1 MSSKPPG
8 DVSPEGIERFFA
20 DRNID
25 AFCIS
30 DISRITAPADRHPRS
45 ILPLC
50 RTIIIFGIALTD
62 RFYFGTS
69 EEQGAETRH
78 LLATLESTVL
88 ALRDLLVQAG
98 SATEVILPLPLTIND
113 GQVRGRLSLKYC
125 AADAGL
131 GTIGENTLLINPE
144 YGNRLVLAAVIT
156 DREIA
161 SSIRPASLPACIHC
175 HRCVEACP
183 AGAISNGEVDMT
195 ACRSFISPI
204 PRFIRPLAFRLMRG
218 RWSARILT
226 SVLNL
231 AAPFLI
237 TRIDIPVSCTACVT
251 ACPYFH
257 KGKR

>member
-1 MSSKPPG
+1 MSNKPPG

-20 DRNID
+20 DRSID
-25 AFCIS
+25 AFCIT
-30 DISRITAPADRHPRS
+30 DISRITAPEDRHPHR
-45 ILPLC
+45 ILPSC
-50 RTIIIFGIALTD
+50 RTIILFGIPLTD
-62 RFYFGTS
+62 RFYFGTPK
-69 EEQGAETRH
+69 ERGAETRH
-78 LLATLESTVL
+78 ILAALESTAN

-98 SATEVILPLPLTIND
+98 SATEVILPLPLTIRD

-125 AADAGL
+125 AEDAGF
-131 GTIGENTLLINPE
+131 GTIGENTLLINPV

-156 DREIA
+156 GREIA

-183 AGAISNGEVDMT
+183 AGAIRNGVVDMT
-195 ACRSFISPI
+195 ACRSFASHI
-204 PRFIRPLAFRLMRG
+204 PRFVRPLALRLMRG

-231 AAPFLI
+231 AAPYLI
-237 TRIDIPVSCTACVT
+237 TRIDIPVTCSACVT
-251 ACPYFH
+251 ACPYFQ